1 MHNKELHFVYS
12 TPHKIKVRIKWSI
25 HLAWKAMKN
34 ELRALVSKGEK
45 ETSQN
50 LKADGRI
57 LLKRVVTK
65 IILDSDMNSTGLG

>member
-1 MHNKELHFVYS
+1 LHNEEFHFIYS
-12 TPHKIKVRIKWSI
+12 KPHKIKVMRSRRIKWTT
-25 HLAWKAMKN
+25 HLAWKTMKN
-34 ELRALVSKGEK
+34 ELRTLFSKGGR

-65 IILDSDMNSTGLG
+65 IILVCEMN